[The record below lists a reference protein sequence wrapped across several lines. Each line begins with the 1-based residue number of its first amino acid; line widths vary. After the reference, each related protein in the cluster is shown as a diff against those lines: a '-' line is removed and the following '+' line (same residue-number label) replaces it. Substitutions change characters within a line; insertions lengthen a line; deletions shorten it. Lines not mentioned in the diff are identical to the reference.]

1 MERNVSHAIHD
12 ILETIERLRGKIGG
26 KTFVDF
32 ENDWELKFIVQ
43 RGIEIISEAS
53 RRIPDELK
61 ATRTEIEWRSV
72 ASIGNFIRH
81 EYHTISDK
89 VIWDV
94 VQADLPPLKIA
105 IDAIAATL
113 KNNEE

>member
-1 MERNVSHAIHD
+1 MERKVSHALHD
-12 ILETIERLRGKIGG
+12 LIETIERVRGKIAG
-26 KTFVDF
+26 KAFVDF

-43 RGIEIISEAS
+43 RAIEIISEAS

-61 ATRTEIEWRSV
+61 ATRPEIEWRSI
-72 ASIGNFIRH
+72 ANIGNFLRH

-94 VQADLPPLKIA
+94 VQSDLPPLKSA
-105 IDAIAATL
+105 IDAIAASL
-113 KNNEE
+113 KDKEP